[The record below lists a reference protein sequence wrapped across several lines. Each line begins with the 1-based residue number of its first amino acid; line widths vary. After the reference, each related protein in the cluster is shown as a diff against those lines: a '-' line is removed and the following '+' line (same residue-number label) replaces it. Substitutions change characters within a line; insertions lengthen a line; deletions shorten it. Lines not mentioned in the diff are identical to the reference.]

1 MGASLY
7 ELTGQALLLQKM
19 AEDSE
24 VAPQVFADT
33 LETVDFEIE
42 EKADAYA
49 KIIRMME
56 GQKDTMEAEITR
68 LTGRKMM
75 LENKAERMKRNLEKS
90 MILLNKRKFKTDL
103 FSFNIQKNPASVN
116 IIGKV
121 PEEYLIPLEPRV
133 DKKAIIAYVKEHGN
147 TEFAELTQSES
158 LRIR

>member
-7 ELTGQALLLQKM
+7 ELTGQALLLQRM

-24 VAPQVFADT
+24 VDPQVFADT
-33 LETVDFEIE
+33 LETLDFEIE

-49 KIIRMME
+49 KIIRMLE
-56 GQKDTMEAEITR
+56 GQKDIMEAEITR

-116 IIGKV
+116 IVGKV
-121 PEEYLIPLEPRV
+121 PEEYLITLEPRV
-133 DKKAIIAYVKEHGN
+133 DKRAIIAYVKEHGN

>member
-24 VAPQVFADT
+24 VDPQVFADT
-33 LETVDFEIE
+33 LETLDFEIE

-49 KIIRMME
+49 KIIRMLE

-90 MILLNKRKFKTDL
+90 MILLNKREFKTDL
-103 FSFNIQKNPASVN
+103 FSFNIQKSPASVN

-133 DKKAIIAYVKEHGN
+133 DKKAMIAYVKEHGN
-147 TEFAELTQSES
+147 TEFAELAQSES

>member
-1 MGASLY
+1 
-7 ELTGQALLLQKM
+7 
-19 AEDSE
+19 
-24 VAPQVFADT
+24 
-33 LETVDFEIE
+33 
-42 EKADAYA
+42 
-49 KIIRMME
+49 
-56 GQKDTMEAEITR
+56 
-68 LTGRKMM
+68 M

>member
-7 ELTGQALLLQKM
+7 ELTGQALVLQKM
-19 AEDSE
+19 AEDSD
-24 VAPQVFADT
+24 VDPQVFADT
-33 LETVDFEIE
+33 LETLDFEIE

-49 KIIRMME
+49 KIIRMLE
-56 GQKDTMEAEITR
+56 GQKATMEAEITR